1 MTVQDE
7 PAVRQID
14 PAEYNGIKDKA
25 VDMPQDQLLDEYAH
39 LTIRENELESQVKQ
53 LNSTVDYLQKINDM
67 QVKKISFILRMVPD
81 ELKDRIETA
90 YRNRAT

>member
-67 QVKKISFILRMVPD
+67 QVKKISFILGMVPD